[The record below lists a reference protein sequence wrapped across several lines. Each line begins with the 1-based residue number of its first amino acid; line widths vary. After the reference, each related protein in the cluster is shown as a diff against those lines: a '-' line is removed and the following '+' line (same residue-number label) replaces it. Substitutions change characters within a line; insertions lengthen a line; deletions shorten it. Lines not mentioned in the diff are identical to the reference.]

1 MGLVLGKI
9 TVETPKYEV
18 IRAAADYQ
26 ISKYFLRVVAEVNYD
41 PSKFRNDRDGG
52 FIILANYIGALGD
65 PQNVRPEKIAMKAPV
80 VTKDSPE
87 KIAMTAAVVSK
98 DRPEKIDMTG
108 RHPQRRGGDDAVR
121 AAVQVRGGGGGA
133 GAHGRAGGGEG
144 GGGGGQVR
152 GGEVQRG
159 GLRRGGGGE
168 DAAAEAELRAGR
180 PQGGRRLP
188 PRQVQPA
195 LDAASPPHQ
204 RSHASRRIVTPPTS
218 RSSSATYSY
227 YHGQSISF
235 SKQH

>member
-9 TVETPKYEV
+9 TVETPKYEG
-18 IRAAADYQ
+18 IRAAGDYQ

-65 PQNVRPEKIAMKAPV
+65 PQN
-80 VTKDSPE
+80 DSPE

-144 GGGGGQVR
+144 GGRGGGRGGQV
-152 GGEVQRG
+152 RG

-168 DAAAEAELRAGR
+168 GAAAEAELRAGR

-204 RSHASRRIVTPPTS
+204 RSHASRRIV
-218 RSSSATYSY
+218 
-227 YHGQSISF
+227 
-235 SKQH
+235 

>member
-9 TVETPKYEV
+9 TVETPTYEV

-41 PSKFRNDRDGG
+41 ASKFRNDRDGG

-65 PQNVRPEKIAMKAPV
+65 PQNVRPEKIAM
-80 VTKDSPE
+80 
-87 KIAMTAAVVSK
+87 TAAIVSK

-133 GAHGRAGGGEG
+133 GAHGRAGGGEE

-152 GGEVQRG
+152 GG
-159 GLRRGGGGE
+159 GGE
-168 DAAAEAELRAGR
+168 GAAAEAELRAGR

-195 LDAASPPHQ
+195 LDAASRPHQ

-218 RSSSATYSY
+218 RSSSATYSSNSY
-227 YHGQSISF
+227 YHGEMSVVTS
-235 SKQH
+235 HH

>member
-9 TVETPKYEV
+9 TVETPKYEG

-41 PSKFRNDRDGG
+41 PSKFRNDCDGG

-108 RHPQRRGGDDAVR
+108 RHPQRRGGDEAVR
-121 AAVQVRGGGGGA
+121 AAVQV
-133 GAHGRAGGGEG
+133 AGGGEG

-168 DAAAEAELRAGR
+168 GAAAEAELRAGR

-188 PRQVQPA
+188 PR
-195 LDAASPPHQ
+195 
-204 RSHASRRIVTPPTS
+204 
-218 RSSSATYSY
+218 
-227 YHGQSISF
+227 
-235 SKQH
+235 

>member
-26 ISKYFLRVVAEVNYD
+26 ISKCFLRVVAEVNYD

-98 DRPEKIDMTG
+98 DRPEKIDS
-108 RHPQRRGGDDAVR
+108 HPQRRGGDDAVR
-121 AAVQVRGGGGGA
+121 AAVQVRG
-133 GAHGRAGGGEG
+133 
-144 GGGGGQVR
+144 
-152 GGEVQRG
+152 
-159 GLRRGGGGE
+159 
-168 DAAAEAELRAGR
+168 AAEAPAPMDELVVVKEEEEEEAKCGVASDEVAAER
-180 PQGGRRLP
+180 
-188 PRQVQPA
+188 VQQ
-195 LDAASPPHQ
+195 L
-204 RSHASRRIVTPPTS
+204 R
-218 RSSSATYSY
+218 RSSERDGHKVVGDFLLARYNPPWMLRL
-227 YHGQSISF
+227 H
-235 SKQH
+235 